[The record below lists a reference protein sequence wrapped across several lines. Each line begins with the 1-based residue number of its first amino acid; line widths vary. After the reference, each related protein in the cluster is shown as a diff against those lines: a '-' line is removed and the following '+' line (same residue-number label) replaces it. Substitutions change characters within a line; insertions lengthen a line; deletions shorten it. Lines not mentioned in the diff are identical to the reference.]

1 MMATTKKRAS
11 SRGATKAPD
20 TLRRDAV
27 RLFNIVNDQNIPLEV
42 RHALVGYVDD
52 VVSDAPSADWTNN
65 RAHFLRCFIEGARG
79 RLTRPVGE
87 IIKRLHKGETAEEII
102 RDFECRGEA
111 TSARLQAEE
120 LAKPEPPDRTSAEW
134 RYWKLRRMER
144 ALRGED
150 GPEAHESAR
159 REFKQIAHRAVKVA
173 TSEYYHAAQ
182 MLPHFIIAV
191 QEMEKQQKGGAPRWF
206 RREPPRRQTRPAA
219 HS

>member
-1 MMATTKKRAS
+1 MPITKKR
-11 SRGATKAPD
+11 ATKAPD

-120 LAKPEPPDRTSAEW
+120 LAKPEPPDKTSAEW
-134 RYWKLRRMER
+134 RYWKLRRMEQAFQSGDKEASR
-144 ALRGED
+144 AAWDEFEALLMGLLRDENFWRAQSALALLPHLIIARQEIDRTNAGAKHS
-150 GPEAHESAR
+150 PAAKKSAR
-159 REFKQIAHRAVKVA
+159 ARTA
-173 TSEYYHAAQ
+173 
-182 MLPHFIIAV
+182 
-191 QEMEKQQKGGAPRWF
+191 KGGAR
-206 RREPPRRQTRPAA
+206 
-219 HS
+219 